1 MSAHYE
7 RLANG
12 FKADAVAIEEARVPF
27 TAHAALWIALS
38 LIVCAVV
45 WSVIGTV
52 DRIVIGEGKIANRDA
67 MLVMQP
73 FTTSR
78 VVSIHVKAGDHVTRG
93 QVLARFD
100 PVFAEADVASLRQK
114 VSSLAA
120 MAERLE
126 AQLAGRPF
134 VVGPN
139 ADAERLTQAQIYVQE
154 ANDYQASL
162 AQRGS
167 RLNQIE
173 SELASNQAVIPG
185 LQQQVQV
192 AGQVMG
198 MQERLRREQ
207 AAATLDVL
215 RAQSSQIDSSNRLR
229 NTQGEVQRLSGQR
242 AEQVHERQAYL
253 EKWRSDHNQQLV
265 QARQQL
271 AEASE
276 TLNKAQRM
284 REFTEMRA
292 QVDGTVLEVADRSIG
307 SVLREAETL
316 MTLVPD
322 GADMY
327 VESMV
332 ASRDVSYLKLGDTVR
347 VKLEGYPFQR
357 FGTVSGVLTEIS
369 PDSLSQKQGEDAPT
383 RLMYRVQVRLTTD
396 TADLARRGIHLR
408 PGLVAS
414 AEIKTGTRTIASY
427 VLDPVLKI
435 TDESLREP

>member
-1 MSAHYE
+1 MSANFE
-7 RLANG
+7 RIANE
-12 FKADAVAIEEARVPF
+12 FKDDAAAIEEARVPVA
-27 TAHAALWIALS
+27 THAALWLALA
-38 LIVCAVV
+38 LLTLG
-45 WSVIGTV
+45 VIWATIGRV
-52 DRIVIGEGKIANRDA
+52 DRIVVGEGKIANRDA

-78 VVSIHVKAGDHVTRG
+78 IVSIHVKSGDHVTRG
-93 QVLARFD
+93 QVMARFD
-100 PVFAEADVASLRQK
+100 PVFAEADAAALRSKVNSLTAQ
-114 VSSLAA
+114 V
-120 MAERLE
+120 ERLD
-126 AQLAGRPF
+126 AQLAGRAY
-134 VVGPN
+134 VAGAN

-154 ANDYQASL
+154 MNDLQAGI

-185 LQQQVQV
+185 LQQQVLV
-192 AGQVMG
+192 ASQVMG
-198 MQERLRREQ
+198 MQERLRREA

-242 AEQVHERQAYL
+242 AEQVHERQAYM

-265 QARQQL
+265 ETRRQL
-271 AEASE
+271 SESSE

-316 MTLVPD
+316 ITVVPD

-327 VESMV
+327 VESMI
-332 ASRDVSYLKLGDTVR
+332 ASRDVSYLKLGDAVR
-347 VKLEGYPFQR
+347 VKLESYPFQR
-357 FGTVSGVLTEIS
+357 FGTLDGVLTEIS
-369 PDSLSQKQGEDAPT
+369 PDSLSQREGEDRPA
-383 RLMYRVQVRLTTD
+383 RLMYRVQVRLAAD
-396 TADLARRGIHLR
+396 PADLARRGIHLR